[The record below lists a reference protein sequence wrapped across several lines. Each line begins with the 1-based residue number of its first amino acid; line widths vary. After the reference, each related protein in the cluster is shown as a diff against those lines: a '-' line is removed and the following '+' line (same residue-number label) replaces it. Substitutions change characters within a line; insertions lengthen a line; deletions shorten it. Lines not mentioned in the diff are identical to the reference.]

1 LAFRS
6 IVAESTPERISPLL
20 RLLADALDARSS
32 GDRPHAGAILC
43 DLGRLARLQIPIRG
57 ALPLSDD
64 QLFNEI
70 DSVAVKHL
78 DLAAVRETLDVAL
91 GRVAPL
97 ATRDEIEVAVDH
109 LCAVLNVAYF
119 NAGLAFGVTLADLKS
134 L

>member
-1 LAFRS
+1 MAPDR
-6 IVAESTPERISPLL
+6 ATERISPLL
-20 RLLADALDARSS
+20 RLLAEALDARGES
-32 GDRPHAGAILC
+32 GQPQSGAALC
-43 DLGRLARLQIPIRG
+43 ELGQLARIRIPVRG

-70 DSVAVKHL
+70 DGVAIKYL
-78 DLAAVRETLDVAL
+78 DLAVVRKALDAAL
-91 GRVAPL
+91 TQVEPPSS
-97 ATRDEIEVAVDH
+97 RDEIEVAVDH

>member
-1 LAFRS
+1 M
-6 IVAESTPERISPLL
+6 AESTPERIPPLL
-20 RLLADALDARSS
+20 RLLADALDARGST
-32 GDRPHAGAILC
+32 DHPQAGAMLC
-43 DLGRLARLQIPIRG
+43 EFGQLARLQIPIRG

-70 DSVAVKHL
+70 DMVAIKHL
-78 DLAAVRETLDVAL
+78 DLADLRKALDVAL
-91 GRVAPL
+91 TQVDPL

-119 NAGLAFGVTLADLKS
+119 HAGLAFGVALADLKS